1 MQMVIKFLRR
11 LKEGHQQFLDFNKLE
26 IIGKKLVHARVQPQ
40 IPNGNSVRDII
51 IRGKKIEIIIWVI
64 LLKLLD
70 YSLSVSMR

>member
-1 MQMVIKFLRR
+1 M
-11 LKEGHQQFLDFNKLE
+11 
-26 IIGKKLVHARVQPQ
+26 HARVQPQ

-51 IRGKKIEIIIWVI
+51 IRGKKIETIIWVI